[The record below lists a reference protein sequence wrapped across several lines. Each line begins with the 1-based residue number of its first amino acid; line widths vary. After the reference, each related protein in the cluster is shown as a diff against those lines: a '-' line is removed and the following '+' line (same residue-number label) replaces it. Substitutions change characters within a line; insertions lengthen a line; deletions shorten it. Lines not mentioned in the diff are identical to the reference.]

1 MLSWG
6 VSNKIWSNR
15 GVSDILIRFT
25 NPVAAFK
32 GGSGVSFKPPQKSF
46 ILPPFQIFMALKAT
60 FGASPTQSVKQL
72 RVG

>member
-1 MLSWG
+1 MPSWG
-6 VSNKIWSNR
+6 VGNKIWSNR

-32 GGSGVSFKPPQKSF
+32 GGSRVSFKIPPKSF
-46 ILPPFQIFMALKAT
+46 TLPPFQIFMALEAT
-60 FGASPTQSVKQL
+60 FGASPIQSVKQL